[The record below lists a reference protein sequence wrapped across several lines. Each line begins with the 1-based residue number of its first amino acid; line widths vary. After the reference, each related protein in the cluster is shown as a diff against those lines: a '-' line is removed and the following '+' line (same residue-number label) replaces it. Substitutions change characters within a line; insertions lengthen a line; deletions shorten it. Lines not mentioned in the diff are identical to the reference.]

1 MTVELKVVILI
12 VSCWLIMKNVV
23 CR

>member
-12 VSCWLIMKNVV
+12 VSYWLVMKNVV